1 MTKMTPKY
9 HKLEL
14 LVKNKVNNFEL
25 PTTTKIEF
33 LNCDYK
39 LHGNYLIVSEYL
51 STSNENTETNRLFN
65 LDEISAF
72 RTYNYK

>member
-1 MTKMTPKY
+1 MIIY
-9 HKLEL
+9 NKLEL

-33 LNCDYK
+33 DNCDYN
-39 LHGNYLIVSEYL
+39 LHGDYLIINEY
-51 STSNENTETNRLFN
+51 SSNDNENIVTNRLFN

-72 RTYNYK
+72 RTYLQR

>member
-1 MTKMTPKY
+1 MIIY
-9 HKLEL
+9 NKLEL

-33 LNCDYK
+33 TDCDYY
-39 LHGNYLIVSEYL
+39 LHGDYLIIKEYS
-51 STSNENTETNRLFN
+51 STDDENTVTNRLFN

-72 RTYNYK
+72 RTYLHK

>member
-1 MTKMTPKY
+1 MIIY
-9 HKLEL
+9 NKLEL

-33 LNCDYK
+33 ENSDYS
-39 LHGNYLIVSEYL
+39 LHGDYLMIKEY
-51 STSNENTETNRLFN
+51 SSNDCENIITNRLFH

-72 RTYNYK
+72 RTYLQR

>member
-1 MTKMTPKY
+1 MIIY
-9 HKLEL
+9 NKLEL

-33 LNCDYK
+33 ANCDYY
-39 LHGNYLIVSEYL
+39 LHGDYFIINEYSSNDDENIV
-51 STSNENTETNRLFN
+51 TNRLFN

-72 RTYNYK
+72 RTYLQR

>member
-1 MTKMTPKY
+1 MIKMVPKY
-9 HKLEL
+9 DKLEL

-39 LHGNYLIVSEYL
+39 LHGNYLIVNEYV
-51 STSNENTETNRLFN
+51 STELDMTETNRLFN

>member
-1 MTKMTPKY
+1 MTKMIPKY
-9 HKLEL
+9 DKLEL

-39 LHGNYLIVSEYL
+39 LHGNYLVVNEFA
-51 STSNENTETNRLFN
+51 STELDNTETNRLFN